1 MSYLNILSQF
11 LSQIFNMFN
20 QMVQYV
26 IEAPGNSFNTIM
38 QNWGQSFSSYGIIIP
53 VVFVI
58 IVGITGAIIY
68 TFLEMNKSID
78 DAMNV
83 PEMIGGE

>member
-20 QMVQYV
+20 QMVQYI

>member
-1 MSYLNILSQF
+1 
-11 LSQIFNMFN
+11 
-20 QMVQYV
+20 MVQYI

>member
-11 LSQIFNMFN
+11 LSQIFNMFS

-38 QNWGQSFSSYGIIIP
+38 ENWGQSFSSYGIIIP

-68 TFLEMNKSID
+68 TFIEMNKSID
-78 DAMNV
+78 DAMNA
-83 PEMIGGE
+83 PESIGGM